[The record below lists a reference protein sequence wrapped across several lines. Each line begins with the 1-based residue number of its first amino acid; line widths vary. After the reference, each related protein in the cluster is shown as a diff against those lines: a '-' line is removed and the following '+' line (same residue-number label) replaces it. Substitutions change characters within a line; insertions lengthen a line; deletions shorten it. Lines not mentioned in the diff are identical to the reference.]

1 MIPLQYKFLAAL
13 LAIGAILSGAFLFGV
28 DYQKGKQAKKEVKII
43 IKEVINSNEDSIS
56 QQKHTND
63 IAKIQKS
70 HEKELRELR
79 LVVGGDI
86 CAIGDIERLWN
97 EAAIVAN
104 SYVVEN

>member
-1 MIPLQYKFLAAL
+1 MIPMQYKFLAAIV
-13 LAIGAILSGAFLFGV
+13 AIGVILSGTFLFGV
-28 DYQKGKQAKKEVKII
+28 DYQKGKEAKKEVKII
-43 IKEVINSNEDSIS
+43 KAEVEDHNEDTIS

-70 HEKELRELR
+70 HEKELRKLR
-79 LVVGGDI
+79 LVVSGNT
-86 CAIGDIERLWN
+86 CAVGDIERLWN